1 MKNRQSG
8 VTLLELLIVMGIFM
22 IVIAAASQMFVSLL
36 SDYKQQSKITVTNIE
51 GILGL
56 EMMRRDV
63 ENAGYGLPWDGLTNY
78 QELTNPMGELYNPAQ
93 FNDAPTGPPRAI
105 ISGNGTGWHG
115 TDRLVVKAI
124 NVAMNSTS
132 EHWNFLYT
140 TPAVATNVW
149 MPAADNLLATDHII
163 VISQDA
169 NSRRLLP
176 YAGMGGGFSSTFSNV
191 ASFSATRSDPSIVYG
206 VDPNTPLKMPFNR
219 ADFYVQTPAVLS
231 DLPRYCA
238 AGTGVLYKAVI
249 AHNSTGFLTPQPLL
263 ECVAD
268 MQVAFIYDVNGTG
281 TLMQYFQDISNS
293 ALYSASQI
301 RNQVK
306 EVRVYIL
313 AQEGQR
319 DRNYTYP
326 NQVVRVGEIGG
337 FTGDLGRDFD
347 LNANITDWSHYRW
360 KLYTLV
366 VKPSNLQ

>member
-1 MKNRQSG
+1 M
-8 VTLLELLIVMGIFM
+8 LELLIVMGIFM

-56 EMMRRDV
+56 EMMRRDI
-63 ENAGYGLPWDGLTNY
+63 ENAGYGLPWEGLPSAGAY
-78 QELTNPMGELYNPAQ
+78 AEVGGGGDAEAIAL
-93 FNDAPTGPPRAI
+93 NDAPPNAPRAI
-105 ISGNGTGWHG
+105 VSRNDTGWHE

-149 MPAADNLLATDHII
+149 RNIDGTPAADNLLATDRII

-176 YAGMGGGFSSTFSNV
+176 YTGIGGGFSSTFSNV

-206 VDPNTPLKMPFNR
+206 VDPNTPALKMPFNR
-219 ADFYVQTPAVLS
+219 ADYYVQPPVNAS

-238 AGTGVLYKAVI
+238 AGTGILYKAVI
-249 AHNSTGFLTPQPLL
+249 ENKNTSTGFLTAQPLL

-268 MQVAFIYDVNGTG
+268 MQVAFLRDLNGDGTAEDHTEDLTG
-281 TLMQYFQDISNS
+281 STAQD
-293 ALYSASQI
+293 I
-301 RNQVK
+301 RNQVR

-326 NQVVRVGEIGG
+326 NQVVRVGETGG
-337 FTGDLGRDFD
+337 IVGTVGRDFN
-347 LNANITDWSHYRW
+347 LNVNITDWSHYRW

-366 VKPSNLQ
+366 VRPSNLQ

>member
-1 MKNRQSG
+1 M
-8 VTLLELLIVMGIFM
+8 LELLIVMGIFM
-22 IVIAAASQMFVSLL
+22 IVITASSQMFVSLL
-36 SDYKQQSKITVTNIE
+36 SEFKQQSKITVTNIE

-56 EMMRRDV
+56 EMMRRDI

-78 QELTNPMGELYNPAQ
+78 QELTNPVGELYNPAQ
-93 FNDAPTGPPRAI
+93 FNDAPTNPPRAI
-105 ISGNGTGWHG
+105 FSGNGTGWQG

-140 TPAVATNVW
+140 SPAVSTNVW
-149 MPAADNLLATDHII
+149 TPAADNLLATDHII

-169 NSRRLLP
+169 NSRILVPHTL
-176 YAGMGGGFSSTFSNV
+176 GGFSNTFSNV
-191 ASFSATRSDPSIVYG
+191 AGFSTNRSDPSVVYG

-219 ADFYVQTPAVLS
+219 ADYYVQQPVTAS

-238 AGTGVLYKAVI
+238 AGTGILYKAVI

-268 MQVAFIYDVNGTG
+268 MQVAFVNDVNGDG
-281 TLMQYFQDISNS
+281 TVMQKFEDISNIV
-293 ALYSASQI
+293 AYPADTI
-301 RNQVK
+301 RSQVK

-326 NQVVRVGEIGG
+326 NPTPRVGQIGG
-337 FTGDLGRDFD
+337 DIGDVGRNFD

>member
-1 MKNRQSG
+1 
-8 VTLLELLIVMGIFM
+8 LLELLIVMGIFV
-22 IVIAAASQMFVSLL
+22 IVITATSQMFVSLL

-56 EMMRRDV
+56 EMMRRDI
-63 ENAGYGLPWDGLTNY
+63 ENAGYGLPWEGLPSAGAY
-78 QELTNPMGELYNPAQ
+78 AEVGAGGDAEAIAL
-93 FNDAPTGPPRAI
+93 NDAPPNAPRAI
-105 ISGNGTGWHG
+105 VSRNDTGWHE
-115 TDRLVVKAI
+115 TDRLAVKAI

-149 MPAADNLLATDHII
+149 TPAADNLLATDHVI

-169 NSRRLLP
+169 NNRRLLP

-219 ADFYVQTPAVLS
+219 ADFYVQPPAVLS

-249 AHNSTGFLTPQPLL
+249 AHNSTGFLAPQPLL

-268 MQVAFIYDVNGTG
+268 MQVAFIYDGTG

>member
-22 IVIAAASQMFVSLL
+22 IVIMAASQMFVSLL
-36 SDYKQQSKITVTNIE
+36 SEYKQQSKITVTNIE

-56 EMMRRDV
+56 EMMRRDI

-105 ISGNGTGWHG
+105 VSGNGTGWHG

-140 TPAVATNVW
+140 SPAVSTNVW
-149 MPAADNLLATDHII
+149 TPATENLLATDNII

-169 NSRRLLP
+169 NSRTLVP
-176 YAGMGGGFSSTFSNV
+176 YVGMGGGFSSTFSNV
-191 ASFSATRSDPSIVYG
+191 TSFSASRSNPSIVYG
-206 VDPNTPLKMPFNR
+206 VDPNTTLKMPFNR
-219 ADFYVQTPAVLS
+219 ADYYVQPPVVSS
-231 DLPRYCA
+231 DLPSYCA
-238 AGTGVLYKAVI
+238 VGTGILYKAVI

-268 MQVAFIYDVNGTG
+268 MQVAFVYDVNGDG
-281 TLMQYFQDISNS
+281 TVMQKFEDISNIG
-293 ALYSASQI
+293 AYPADKI

-326 NQVVRVGEIGG
+326 NPTPRVGQIGG
-337 FTGDLGRDFD
+337 DIGDLGRDFD

-366 VKPSNLQ
+366 VRPSNLQ

>member
-8 VTLLELLIVMGIFM
+8 VTLLELLVVMGIFV
-22 IVIAAASQMFVSLL
+22 IVITAASQMFVSLL
-36 SDYKQQSKITVTNIE
+36 SEFKQQSKITVTNIE

-56 EMMRRDV
+56 EMMRRDI
-63 ENAGYGLPWDGLTNY
+63 ENAGYGLPWEGLTNY
-78 QELTNPMGELYNPAQ
+78 QELTNPVGELYNPAQ

-105 ISGNGTGWHG
+105 VSGNGTGWHE

-132 EHWNFLYT
+132 EHWNFLYL
-140 TPAVATNVW
+140 TPAVSTNVW
-149 MPAADNLLATDHII
+149 TPAADNLLATDHII

-169 NSRRLLP
+169 NNRRLVP
-176 YAGMGGGFSSTFSNV
+176 YGGGFSSTFSDV
-191 ASFSATRSDPSIVYG
+191 AGFSDIRSDPSIVYG

-219 ADFYVQTPAVLS
+219 ADYFVQPPDVSS

-238 AGTGVLYKAVI
+238 AGTGILFKAVI
-249 AHNSTGFLTPQPLL
+249 AHNSTGYLTPQPLL

-268 MQVAFIYDVNGTG
+268 MQVVFLRDLNGDGTAEDHTEDLTG
-281 TLMQYFQDISNS
+281 SSAQD
-293 ALYSASQI
+293 I
-301 RNQVK
+301 RNQVR

-326 NQVVRVGEIGG
+326 HQVVRVGETGG
-337 FTGDLGRDFD
+337 TVGTVGRDFD
-347 LNANITDWSHYRW
+347 LNANVTDWSHYRW

-366 VKPSNLQ
+366 VRPSNL

>member
-8 VTLLELLIVMGIFM
+8 VTLLELLIVMGIFV
-22 IVIAAASQMFVSLL
+22 IVIAGASQMFVSLL
-36 SDYKQQSKITVTNIE
+36 SVFKQQSKITVTNIE

-56 EMMRRDV
+56 EMMRRDI
-63 ENAGYGLPWDGLTNY
+63 ENAGYGLPWAGLTNY
-78 QELTNPMGELYNPAQ
+78 QELTNPVGELYNPAQ
-93 FNDAPTGPPRAI
+93 FNDAPTGPPRAVL
-105 ISGNGTGWHG
+105 SGNGTGWQG

-140 TPAVATNVW
+140 SPAVSTNIW
-149 MPAADNLLATDHII
+149 TPAADNLLATDRII

-169 NSRRLLP
+169 DNRTLVP
-176 YAGMGGGFSSTFSNV
+176 YGGGFSNTFSNV
-191 ASFSATRSDPSIVYG
+191 AGFSASRSDPSIVYG

-219 ADFYVQTPAVLS
+219 ADYYVQPPATAS
-231 DLPRYCA
+231 DLPAYCA
-238 AGTGVLYKAVI
+238 AGTGILYKAVI
-249 AHNSTGFLTPQPLL
+249 AHNSTGFLAPQQLL

-268 MQVAFIYDVNGTG
+268 MQVAFMYDVNGDG
-281 TLMQYFQDISNS
+281 TFMQYYEDISGIAMYPANT
-293 ALYSASQI
+293 I

-326 NQVVRVGEIGG
+326 NPTPQVGETGIGRAFSFAG
-337 FTGDLGRDFD
+337 
-347 LNANITDWSHYRW
+347 ASITDWSHYRW

-366 VKPSNLQ
+366 VRPSNLQ

>member
-8 VTLLELLIVMGIFM
+8 VTLLELLIVMGIFV
-22 IVIAAASQMFVSLL
+22 IVITATSQMFVSLL
-36 SDYKQQSKITVTNIE
+36 SEFKQQSKITVTNIE

-56 EMMRRDV
+56 EMMRRDI
-63 ENAGYGLPWDGLTNY
+63 ENAGYGLPWEGLPSAGAY
-78 QELTNPMGELYNPAQ
+78 AEVGAGGDAEAIAL
-93 FNDAPTGPPRAI
+93 NDAPPNAPRAI
-105 ISGNGTGWHG
+105 VSRNDTGWHE
-115 TDRLVVKAI
+115 TDRLAVKAI

-149 MPAADNLLATDHII
+149 TPAADNLLATDRII

-219 ADFYVQTPAVLS
+219 ADYYVQPPVNAS

-238 AGTGVLYKAVI
+238 AGTGILYKAVI

-268 MQVAFIYDVNGTG
+268 MQVAFIYDVNGDG
-281 TLMQYFQDISNS
+281 TSMQYYQDISNS
-293 ALYSASQI
+293 ALYPADKI

-326 NQVVRVGEIGG
+326 NPTPRVGEAGI
-337 FTGDLGRDFD
+337 GRDFD

-366 VKPSNLQ
+366 VRPSNLQ